1 MERFNMNNILK
12 YKGFLGSVNYSA
24 EDHIF
29 FGRIE
34 GINDLV
40 TFEGTTVDELENAF
54 REMVNLH
61 IEDCKREGKPLEKSY
76 KGSFNIRISQELH
89 KKAVQTA
96 TSRGLTL
103 NQLVK
108 KAIAREVAQ
117 G

>member
-1 MERFNMNNILK
+1 MERFAMNNVLT
-12 YKGFLGSVNYSA
+12 YKGFIGSVNYSA
-24 EDHIF
+24 TDHVF
-29 FGRIE
+29 FGKVE

-40 TFEGTTVDELENAF
+40 TFEGTTVEELENAF
-54 REMVNLH
+54 RKMVNLH

-96 TSRGLTL
+96 TSKGLTL

-108 KAIAREVAQ
+108 KAIAREVEN

>member
-1 MERFNMNNILK
+1 MNNVLT

-29 FGRIE
+29 FGKIE
-34 GINDLV
+34 GINDLI
-40 TFEGTTVDELENAF
+40 TFEGTSVDELENAF
-54 REMVNLH
+54 RKMENLH

-108 KAIAREVAQ
+108 KAIAREVEN

>member
-1 MERFNMNNILK
+1 MNNLLT
-12 YKGFLGSVNYSA
+12 YKGFIGSVNYSA
-24 EDHIF
+24 ADHVF
-29 FGRIE
+29 FGKVE

-40 TFEGTTVDELENAF
+40 TFEGTTVEELENAF
-54 REMVNLH
+54 YEMVNLH

-108 KAIAREVAQ
+108 RAIAHEVEK